1 MNYYEVLM
9 VDKRASGEE
18 IKRAYRR
25 LVRKYHPDNV
35 GEKDRERFELVQE
48 AYAVL
53 GDEEKRREYDRG
65 PDERAAEARHSEG
78 EKKGNG
84 TFNKQ
89 ENSYGDP
96 GAFFGGA
103 YQNSFEKF
111 FGFGAKGTDVK
122 AKKSGPV
129 NTDKL
134 FEAFFGMK

>member
-1 MNYYEVLM
+1 MNWYEVLE
-9 VDKRASGEE
+9 VSREASGEE

-25 LVRKYHPDNV
+25 LARKYHPDNV
-35 GEKDRERFELVQE
+35 GERERERFEQVQE

-53 GDEEKRREYDRG
+53 GDEKKRRDYDRVL
-65 PDERAAEARHSEG
+65 DEGVSGKRHACDEAE
-78 EKKGNG
+78 GNG
-84 TFNKQ
+84 RNWKA

-96 GAFFGGA
+96 GAFFSGA

-111 FGFGAKGTDVK
+111 FGFEAKGTDVN